1 MGVAFGFMFG
11 ALERPLH
18 VENMK
23 TREVLL
29 HGVRTMGSKG
39 YHLGK
44 SFAVMGAIFS
54 GAECVVEKV
63 RSVGL
68 GPSCAIYFRTMS
80 SHIQCHARFF
90 LPGSSQARHLQLPR
104 SRMRHWWCHISI
116 RGPPS
121 CMCRVCGIRRLL
133 SCH

>member
-54 GAECVVEKV
+54 GAECVIEKV
-63 RSVGL
+63 RRSVGL
-68 GPSCAIYFRTMS
+68 VRSIS
-80 SHIQCHARFF
+80 
-90 LPGSSQARHLQLPR
+90 RH
-104 SRMRHWWCHISI
+104 
-116 RGPPS
+116 
-121 CMCRVCGIRRLL
+121 
-133 SCH
+133 